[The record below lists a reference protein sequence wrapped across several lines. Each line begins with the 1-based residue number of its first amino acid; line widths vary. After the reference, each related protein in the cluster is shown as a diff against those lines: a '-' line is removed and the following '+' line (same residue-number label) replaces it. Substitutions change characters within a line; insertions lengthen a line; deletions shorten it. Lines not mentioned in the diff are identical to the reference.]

1 MRPASRRSPAVRR
14 GVTATAAVLSTLLCV
29 GAPAIAGA
37 PLAGAA
43 TPPSSSDLNIQARQ
57 IQAQVVSSSAALH
70 AMAETVAQAR
80 QRLSTYETALA
91 ADDAAL
97 AALKS
102 KLSAASS
109 TLRSI
114 AINQYM
120 QDTQTVQ
127 LTAFWGSPDVMA
139 TTATYR
145 QLATTSESNA
155 IGTFSEAATAVQQ
168 EEGVLAGER
177 AAASAAY
184 SSETSRY
191 SALQAAAQSLQAQLA
206 KVRAQQAA
214 LAAQGPPAGV
224 QLSNLV
230 SSDSSYAED
239 MYRLRVCESGDNYQD
254 NTGNGYYGAYQF
266 SMSTWQGLGYSGLP
280 SDAPPAQQDAG
291 ATTLQHEHGWGEWP
305 ACAAMLGL
313 D

>member
-1 MRPASRRSPAVRR
+1 M
-14 GVTATAAVLSTLLCV
+14 AALSTLLGV
-29 GAPAIAGA
+29 GAPAVLSAS
-37 PLAGAA
+37 AGAA
-43 TPPSSSDLNIQARQ
+43 TSPTSSDLNNQAGQLQSQ
-57 IQAQVVSSSAALH
+57 IVSNAAALH
-70 AMAETVAQAR
+70 TMAVTVAQAR
-80 QRLSTYETALA
+80 QRLASDQTALA
-91 ADDAAL
+91 AADAAL
-97 AALKS
+97 AALQV

-109 TLRSI
+109 ALRAI
-114 AINQYM
+114 ALNQYM

-139 TTATYR
+139 TTNTYR

-155 IGTFSEAATAVQQ
+155 IGAFSESAAAVQR

-184 SSETSRY
+184 SVETSRY
-191 SALQAAAQSLQAQLA
+191 AALQSAAQSLQSQLA

-214 LAAQGPPAGV
+214 LAAQGPPSGV

-230 SSDSSYAED
+230 SSDSSFAED
-239 MYRLRVCESGDNYQD
+239 LYRLRVCESGDNYQD

-266 SMSTWQGLGYSGLP
+266 SMATWQGLGYSGLP
-280 SDAPPAQQDAG
+280 SQAPPAQQDAG